1 MKAIEGWV
9 SLIRQARTRASLSQ
23 RELAARAGTVQS
35 VVARIER
42 GQTNPTV
49 DTLERLLRATGFDL
63 DVELVPRPA
72 PDPLIE
78 AFKRD
83 IDRTLLRRNLD
94 KTPDER
100 LRSLQAL
107 SRLADEAHR
116 AGAAARRK
124 R

>member
-1 MKAIEGWV
+1 MKAITQWAPLLRE
-9 SLIRQARTRASLSQ
+9 ARLRAALSQ
-23 RELAARAGTVQS
+23 RELASRAGTVQS

-63 DVELVPRPA
+63 DVELIPRA
-72 PDPLIE
+72 TPDPLIE

-83 IDRTLLRRNLD
+83 IDRSLLLRNLD

-100 LRSLQAL
+100 LKSLQAL
-107 SRLADEAHR
+107 NRLADEAHR
-116 AGAAARRK
+116 AGAAARRNQ
-124 R
+124 

>member
-1 MKAIEGWV
+1 MKAVTQWTPLVRE
-9 SLIRQARTRASLSQ
+9 ARLRASLSQ

-63 DVELVPRPA
+63 GVELIPRPT

-83 IDRTLLRRNLD
+83 IDRSLLLRNLD

-107 SRLADEAHR
+107 NRLADEAHR

-124 R
+124 Q

>member
-1 MKAIEGWV
+1 MKAITQWTP
-9 SLIRQARTRASLSQ
+9 LIKQARLRASLSQ

-42 GQTNPTV
+42 GQTSPTV
-49 DTLERLLRATGFDL
+49 DTIERLLLATGFDL
-63 DVELVPRPA
+63 DLQLVPRPA

-78 AFKRD
+78 AYKRD
-83 IDRTLLRRNLD
+83 IDRSLLKRNLE
-94 KTPDER
+94 KRPDER

-124 R
+124 P